1 MTQHATIFS
10 PLSITTITATILLF
24 IITYKS
30 HELIGFIYGPTSQL
44 FATKQQVIQSNLL
57 SRILT
62 NNETISSST
71 TTALS
76 MKTRMAR
83 ITATAEQIYNPHYEL
98 AYQLHDS
105 NTTCILRDGGVIAA
119 LYVLLHAC
127 NFFGTSSPTT
137 QQQSQQSSQQRQ
149 RLHYLYLAGVL
160 FILPGMIGQ
169 IVFSKTIPIEIVLW
183 NNRFNNDDNMD
194 VVALL
199 RGMLER
205 LLYVGYCS
213 LKSVLDH
220 RYGGG
225 GDLVVESMVYELKVV
240 GVALAFVVS
249 FLGEIN

>member
-1 MTQHATIFS
+1 MAQHATIS

-30 HELIGFIYGPTSQL
+30 HELIGFIYGPSTQL
-44 FATKQQVIQSNLL
+44 FATKQQIIQSNLL

-62 NNETISSST
+62 NSETISTTTST
-71 TTALS
+71 TTTIAS
-76 MKTRMAR
+76 WMAR
-83 ITATAEQIYNPHYEL
+83 IAATAEQIYNPHYEL
-98 AYQLHDS
+98 AYQHDC
-105 NTTCILRDGGVIAA
+105 NTCILRDGGVIAA

-127 NFFGTSSPTT
+127 NFFGTSSTT
-137 QQQSQQSSQQRQ
+137 KQQSPQSSSQRRQ
-149 RLHYLYLAGVL
+149 RFHYLFLAGAL

-169 IVFSKTIPIEIVLW
+169 LVISKTIPIEIIVLL
-183 NNRFNNDDNMD
+183 NNRFNNDNMD

-213 LKSVLDH
+213 LRSVLDH